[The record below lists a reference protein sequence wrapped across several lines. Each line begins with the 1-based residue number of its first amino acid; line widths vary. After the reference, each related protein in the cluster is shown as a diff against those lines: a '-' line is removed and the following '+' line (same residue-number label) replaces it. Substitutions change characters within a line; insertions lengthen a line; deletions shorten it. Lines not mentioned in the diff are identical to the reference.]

1 MRQPQGLT
9 LEKLETRL
17 APALAIY
24 GVRFAPTP
32 ATTAQA
38 ITVDTFFQQT
48 MKIDYSSASL
58 GGSADPGGDGI

>member
-17 APALAIY
+17 APTLAIY

-38 ITVDTFFQQT
+38 ITVVSSFQQT

-58 GGSADPGGDGI
+58 GGSADPDGDGI